1 MSRRRSFVPREQ
13 IRNGVASLPPDQVHH
28 LRDVLRLKAGEEV
41 EVFDGEG
48 RCYLGKVQLHGTQM
62 RIEGLQEFCLP
73 EQSHVWITL
82 APALIKPDRFEWI
95 LQKAT
100 ELGVEEIIP
109 LATRF
114 SEIRVPRS
122 KVESRLQRWQRIV
135 REASKQCRRLTV
147 PQIHAPVQFQELL
160 SLEQSPSTTKLLF
173 YERAAT
179 SWSSTGPLTDRVLI
193 CTGPEGGWDSG
204 EVEEASRAGFG
215 IFNLGPRILRAET
228 AALAVLAVIQFNA
241 ETLRDRS
248 SIVD

>member
-1 MSRRRSFVPREQ
+1 MSRRRFFVPREQ

-28 LRDVLRLKAGEEV
+28 LRDVLRLKAGEVV

-48 RCYLGKVQLHGTQM
+48 CIYFGKVQASGAHV
-62 RIEGLQEFCLP
+62 RIEGLQEFRLP

-109 LATRF
+109 VATRF

-135 REASKQCRRLTV
+135 REASKQCRRLTI

-160 SLEQSPSTTKLLF
+160 SLMQPPSTTKLLF

-179 SWSSTGPLTDRVLI
+179 SWSGACSLTDRVLI

-204 EVEEASRAGFG
+204 EVEEASHAGFG
-215 IFNLGPRILRAET
+215 IFSLGPRILRAET
-228 AALAVLAVIQFNA
+228 AALAVLAVIQFIA
-241 ETLRDRS
+241 ETQKHKS
-248 SIVD
+248 SIAD